1 MAEYFQP
8 HGATAVELRGNV
20 VVYRSHAHMNREEI
34 RRLEHETDAH
44 VSRLGGRRWGVL
56 RIIEEPVLLTADAE
70 EAARKAVALRAPRGL
85 SAQAVVFLT
94 QEDRGLIEAQT
105 ARLINGVIPLR
116 FFDEPAEA
124 EAWLESV
131 LAED

>member
-1 MAEYFQP
+1 MAEFFQP

-20 VVYRSHAHMNREEI
+20 VVYRSQAHMNREEI

-44 VSRLGGRRWGVL
+44 VRRLGGRRWGVL
-56 RIIEEPVLLTADAE
+56 RIIEQPVLLTADAE
-70 EAARKAVALRAPRGL
+70 EAARKAVALRATRGL

-105 ARLINGVIPLR
+105 ARLIDGVIPLR
-116 FFDEPAEA
+116 FFDDLAEA
-124 EAWLESV
+124 EAWLESA
-131 LAED
+131 LAEG